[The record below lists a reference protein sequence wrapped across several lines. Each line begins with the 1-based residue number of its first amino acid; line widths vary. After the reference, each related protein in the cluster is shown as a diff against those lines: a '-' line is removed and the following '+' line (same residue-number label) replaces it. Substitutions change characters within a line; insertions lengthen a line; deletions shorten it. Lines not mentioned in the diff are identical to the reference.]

1 MDGVNEVTV
10 EEMEQL
16 ICQLPAVLKCAVSVN
31 DWGSVEEVHVL
42 TSVERAP
49 KQIVRDVESALLAQ
63 YNLRVDH
70 KRVSVAQIVT
80 DEPREAATRET
91 RRLKIFEYHIDTDAL
106 NHTAYTRVTLQWG
119 DDAGDRVQGEW
130 NGRYMP
136 SQYFQVM
143 AWAAV
148 EAVNQVPSLPAPVVL
163 SEIRRVT
170 LANRSVVLVG
180 LTQFDER
187 RRESLL
193 IGAAEERGDGPG
205 ASVRA
210 VLDAVNRKL
219 SGSRPSLFPD
229 LGGGAS

>member
-1 MDGVNEVTV
+1 MDGVNEVAV

-31 DWGSVEEVHVL
+31 DWGAVEEIHVL

-49 KQIVRDVESALLAQ
+49 KQVVRDVESALLAQ
-63 YNLRVDH
+63 WNLRVDH
-70 KRVSVAQIVT
+70 KRVSVAQIVSG
-80 DEPREAATRET
+80 EPQQSALEAT
-91 RRLKIFEYHIDTDAL
+91 RRLRIFEYHIDTDSL
-106 NHTAYTRVTLQWG
+106 NYTAYTRVTLQWG
-119 DDAGDRVQGEW
+119 EDESERVQWEW
-130 NGRYMP
+130 SGRYMP

-148 EAVNQVPSLPAPVVL
+148 EAVNKVPGLPAPVVL
-163 SEIRRVT
+163 AEIRRAT

-219 SGSRPSLFPD
+219 SGSKPPV
-229 LGGGAS
+229 LGEMGGVS

>member
-1 MDGVNEVTV
+1 MDGVNQVSV

-16 ICQLPAVLKCAVSVN
+16 ICQLPAVLKCAISVN
-31 DWGSVEEVHVL
+31 DWGAVEEIHVL

-49 KQIVRDVESALLAQ
+49 KQVVRDVESALLAQ
-63 YNLRVDH
+63 WNLRVDH

-80 DEPREAATRET
+80 DEPRESSQAAT

-119 DDAGDRVQGEW
+119 DDESERVQGEW
-130 NGRYMP
+130 SGRYMP

-148 EAVNQVPSLPAPVVL
+148 EAVNQVPNLPAPVVL
-163 SEIRRVT
+163 AEIRRAT

-219 SGSRPSLFPD
+219 SGSKP
-229 LGGGAS
+229 LGLREMGGVS